1 MTSVMPKMLC
11 HKTVLAAELVK
22 LEFSQRSTAVHRRS
36 QMSTFTK
43 ILSPIDFSD
52 PSQAALAT
60 AASLAKQFNAE
71 LLLVHIV
78 PAIPDLPSSV
88 SMLKEG
94 QYDESLHTDAATR
107 LAEMALKLKQS
118 GIKAESTI
126 GTANDTAMEI
136 IRQADENDADL
147 IVIAT
152 HGLSGLHALVFGSV
166 TEKVLRES
174 HVPVLVMHTTKAAE
188 EAKSSAA

>member
-1 MTSVMPKMLC
+1 
-11 HKTVLAAELVK
+11 
-22 LEFSQRSTAVHRRS
+22 
-36 QMSTFTK
+36 MSTFTK

-52 PSQAALAT
+52 PSQAALET
-60 AASLAKQFNAE
+60 AASLAKQFGAE

-94 QYDESLHTDAATR
+94 QYDESLHKDAATR
-107 LAEMALKLKQS
+107 LAEMAQKLTQA
-118 GIKAESTI
+118 GIKAESAI

-136 IRQADENDADL
+136 IRIAEENNADL

-152 HGLSGLHALVFGSV
+152 HGLSGLHQLVFGSV
-166 TEKVLRES
+166 TEKVLREAQC
-174 HVPVLVMHTTKAAE
+174 PVLVMHTKKAAGQTH
-188 EAKSSAA
+188 SSAV